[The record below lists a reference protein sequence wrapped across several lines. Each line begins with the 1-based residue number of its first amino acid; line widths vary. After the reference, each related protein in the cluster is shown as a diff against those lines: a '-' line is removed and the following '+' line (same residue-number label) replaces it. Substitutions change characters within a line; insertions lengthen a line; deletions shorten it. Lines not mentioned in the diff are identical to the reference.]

1 MADGFAF
8 ADQLKSEF
16 RGRGAAVS
24 GMQAT
29 PTSEL
34 MQRAEM
40 GEDPRANVSEEAFRE
55 NYRAHRNAVRAAA
68 PSRPPQ
74 NQPQNRA
81 GAGYGQGNAVPGSAS
96 RSAQA
101 ASRPGYR
108 SGPAPHDS
116 LSEEIAG
123 RGRARQQ
130 RAENHNPGSIPAG
143 SRRTPD
149 GRQTPAGHQVPDKNQ
164 AGSRRQ
170 NPPQTAKKNVRGQN
184 RDSGS
189 KKRGSGTRGSKI
201 RESKIRES
209 KIRVEKTRAARKK
222 AAPGEWTE
230 EYELK
235 RTRLPVALIVLT
247 LVGVLII
254 FTLVESLAEVYQTS
268 TDIARMKETR
278 DALKETAEAM
288 ELKLDE
294 KNDVRTIREIAV
306 GELGMAEEDSMQRRF
321 ISVSGGE
328 RIELLETEDDSPK
341 AGGVL
346 FSSLGEYVNRFLGR
360 FR

>member
-24 GMQAT
+24 GMRAT

-40 GEDPRANVSEEAFRE
+40 GEDPRANVAEEAFRE
-55 NYRAHRNAVRAAA
+55 NYRAHRNAARPAA

-74 NQPQNRA
+74 NHPQNRK
-81 GAGYGQGNAVPGSAS
+81 GAGYAQGNAS

-108 SGPAPHDS
+108 SGPAPHDA

-130 RAENHNPGSIPAG
+130 RAENQNPGGIPAG
-143 SRRTPD
+143 SHRTPD
-149 GRQTPAGHQVPDKNQ
+149 GRQTQAAHQIPDKNQ
-164 AGSRRQ
+164 AGSRPQ
-170 NPPQTAKKNVRGQN
+170 NTVRENARGQKPGG
-184 RDSGS
+184 GS
-189 KKRGSGTRGSKI
+189 DNQGAKSQGAKSRG
-201 RESKIRES
+201 SKIRES

-222 AAPGEWTE
+222 AAPGGRTE

-278 DALKETAEAM
+278 DALKETAEAL

-306 GELGMAEEDSMQRRF
+306 GELGMADEDSMQRRF

-328 RIELLETEDDSPK
+328 RIELLETEDESPK

>member
-16 RGRGAAVS
+16 HGRGAAVS

-34 MQRAEM
+34 MHRAEM

-55 NYRAHRNAVRAAA
+55 NYRAHRNAARTA

-74 NQPQNRA
+74 TQAQNRTGTA
-81 GAGYGQGNAVPGSAS
+81 ASSAGYTQRDAS
-96 RSAQA
+96 SVNGARD
-101 ASRPGYR
+101 ASRPDFR
-108 SGPAPHDS
+108 NRAVPHDS

-123 RGRARQQ
+123 RGRDRQ
-130 RAENHNPGSIPAG
+130 RRVENRNPAGGRQTPENSPAG
-143 SRRTPD
+143 SRQQNVKRNAREQKPGGRSERT
-149 GRQTPAGHQVPDKNQ
+149 GTKNRGAKTQ
-164 AGSRRQ
+164 GSRI
-170 NPPQTAKKNVRGQN
+170 N
-184 RDSGS
+184 
-189 KKRGSGTRGSKI
+189 GSG
-201 RESKIRES
+201 
-209 KIRVEKTRAARKK
+209 IRVEQTRNAKKK
-222 AAPGEWTE
+222 AAAAGDRTE
-230 EYELK
+230 EYELRHAK
-235 RTRLPVALIVLT
+235 FPVAIIVLT

-278 DALKETAEAM
+278 DSLRETAAAL

-306 GELGMAEEDSMQRRF
+306 GELGMADEDSMQRRF

-328 RIELLETEDDSPK
+328 RIELLETEDESPR

-346 FSSLGEYVNRFLGR
+346 FSSLGEYINRFLGR

>member
-34 MQRAEM
+34 MHRAEM

-55 NYRAHRNAVRAAA
+55 NYRAHRNAARPAA

-74 NQPQNRA
+74 NHPQNRA
-81 GAGYGQGNAVPGSAS
+81 GAGYAKVNAVPGNAS
-96 RSAQA
+96 RGAQA

-108 SGPAPHDS
+108 SGPAPHDA

-130 RAENHNPGSIPAG
+130 RSENRNSGGIPAG
-143 SRRTPD
+143 SHRPPD
-149 GRQTPAGHQVPDKNQ
+149 GRQTSADHQVSDNNQ

-170 NPPQTAKKNVRGQN
+170 NTAREKTRGQKPGGGSNN
-184 RDSGS
+184 RGAES
-189 KKRGSGTRGSKI
+189 RG
-201 RESKIRES
+201 S

-222 AAPGEWTE
+222 AAAGDRTT

-278 DALKETAEAM
+278 DALKETAEAL

-306 GELGMAEEDSMQRRF
+306 GELGMADEDSMQRRF

-328 RIELLETEDDSPK
+328 RIELLETEDDSPQ

-346 FSSLGEYVNRFLGR
+346 FSSLGEFVNRFLGR

>member
-1 MADGFAF
+1 MAEEFAL

-16 RGRGAAVS
+16 RGRGADVS
-24 GMQAT
+24 GMRASST
-29 PTSEL
+29 PEL
-34 MQRAEM
+34 MRRAEM
-40 GEDPRANVSEEAFRE
+40 GRDPRVNVAEEAFRE
-55 NYRAHRNAVRAAA
+55 NYRAHRNAARTA

-74 NQPQNRA
+74 NQAQSRQGTA
-81 GAGYGQGNAVPGSAS
+81 ASGAGYAQSGASSGNGN
-96 RSAQA
+96 QA

-108 SGPAPHDS
+108 NRPAPHDT

-130 RAENHNPGSIPAG
+130 RADNRNSGGSQTPESDPAG
-143 SRRTPD
+143 SRPQN
-149 GRQTPAGHQVPDKNQ
+149 GKNNARERNPGGGSKNTGAKNRGAKTQ
-164 AGSRRQ
+164 GSRS
-170 NPPQTAKKNVRGQN
+170 N
-184 RDSGS
+184 
-189 KKRGSGTRGSKI
+189 GSG
-201 RESKIRES
+201 
-209 KIRVEKTRAARKK
+209 IRVERTRAAKKK
-222 AAPGEWTE
+222 AAAAGDRTE
-230 EYELK
+230 EYELRHTK
-235 RTRLPVALIVLT
+235 LPVAIIVLT

-278 DALKETAEAM
+278 DSLKETAAAL

-306 GELGMAEEDSMQRRF
+306 GELGMADEDSMQRRF

-328 RIELLETEDDSPK
+328 RIELLETEDDSPQ

-346 FSSLGEYVNRFLGR
+346 FSSLGEYINRFLGR